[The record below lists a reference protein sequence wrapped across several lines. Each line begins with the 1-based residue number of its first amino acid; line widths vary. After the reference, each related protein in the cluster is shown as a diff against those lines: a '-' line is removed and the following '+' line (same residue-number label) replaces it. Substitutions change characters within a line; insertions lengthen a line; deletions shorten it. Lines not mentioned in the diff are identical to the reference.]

1 MTSEH
6 AVWMVVRSATAGL
19 GLGAMA
25 PSLDRPMH
33 RRSADLFEV
42 RLEREFEPGHFVLF
56 RRKGQPFEAAAQAL
70 ADTMLNG

>member
-1 MTSEH
+1 
-6 AVWMVVRSATAGL
+6 MVR
-19 GLGAMA
+19 
-25 PSLDRPMH
+25 SLDRPMH